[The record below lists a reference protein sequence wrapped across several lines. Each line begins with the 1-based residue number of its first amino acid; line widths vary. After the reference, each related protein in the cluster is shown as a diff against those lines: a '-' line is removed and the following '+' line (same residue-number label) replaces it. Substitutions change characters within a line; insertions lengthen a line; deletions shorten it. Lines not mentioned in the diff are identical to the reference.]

1 MNMRTLHTIALA
13 AALLAQA
20 ATAQTLPPPPV
31 SPTPITRYEYDAQ
44 GNRTKIIRGAGTLN
58 LETKLSY
65 DPLYRVK
72 EHTDSKNGKTSF
84 EYDGGDRTTK
94 VTDPRSLVTQ
104 YPRDGFGNA
113 TQLISP
119 DTGTASQTY
128 NEIGNITSRTDSRGV
143 LESYSYD
150 AMDRLTQLVY
160 SKSGQPSQTVSW
172 AYDLKGP
179 DYSYSAN
186 RLSRTDHPNGW
197 SRFKYDQ
204 RGRVLEAVQSVSSAA
219 GANSTAIVS
228 TTRYGYTLGRLTS
241 ITYPSGRTVVRSYTS
256 RHVTGI
262 GLAQDANGMPTPL
275 LTDIKWE
282 PFGPVN
288 RWNWNMAAG
297 TVPHERFFDLSGRMT
312 RYRLGNVFRDVT
324 YDAADRIISFT
335 HLSANDGIPQPALDQ
350 SFSYDENDRIAQVTT
365 VASSWSI
372 TYDLN
377 GNRTNLSLNGSPS
390 VYNVEATSNRLA
402 SITNPARSFGYDN
415 AGNTITDSPNYTAT
429 YGLSGSLASIT
440 RAGITGTYT
449 YDADKRRI
457 RKVTSAGASSTIIFV
472 HGLNG
477 ELLGEYDQN
486 GAAIREYIWLD
497 DIPVAMFTPDPANL
511 SGAPLVF
518 YIHADHLNAPR
529 IVVDKNN
536 ASRWQWFAEPFGTTA
551 PEVNP
556 SGLGIFTQN
565 LRFPGQ
571 YADAESGL
579 WYNYFRYYG
588 SDGGRYTQSDP
599 IGLDGGANTYAYV
612 EGNPLRYVDPQGLL
626 AGALVGGRIG
636 SAVGSRA
643 GPAGSAIGRAIGSAV
658 GSAIEE
664 GCKCLGGYLHIYR
677 LVSSEEYAS
686 ILSLNRYSIP
696 AGGIEQKQF
705 WLRLS
710 DAEWFADAE
719 AIMAPKASKMT
730 RYIVSSSLCNE
741 NLRLGYSFSDVGH
754 NAVSFDAA
762 GLVYVNNDAS
772 MTGGIRVI
780 RVIGGK

>member
-1 MNMRTLHTIALA
+1 MRALHTIALA

-58 LETKLSY
+58 LETKLGY
-65 DPLYRVK
+65 DPLYRVRD
-72 EHTDSKNGKTSF
+72 HTDPKNGKTSF

-128 NEIGNITSRTDSRGV
+128 NEIGNLTTRTDSRGV
-143 LESYSYD
+143 LETYSYD

-160 SKSGQPSQTVSW
+160 SQSGQANQTVSW

-204 RGRVLEAVQSVSSAA
+204 RGRVLEAVQSVSPAA

-228 TTRYGYTLGRLTS
+228 TTSYGYTLGRLTS
-241 ITYPSGRTVVRSYTS
+241 ITYPSGRKVVQSYTS

-262 GLAQDANGMPTPL
+262 GLAQDTNGTPTPL
-275 LTDIKWE
+275 LSNIKWE
-282 PFGPVN
+282 PFGPVTS
-288 RWNWNMAAG
+288 WNWNMAGG
-297 TVPHERFFDLSGRMT
+297 TTPHERFYDLSGRVT

-350 SFSYDENDRIAQVTT
+350 NFGYDENDHITQITT

-372 TYDLN
+372 TYDPN
-377 GNRTNLSLNGSPS
+377 GNRTGVSLNGSPS

-415 AGNTITDSPNYTAT
+415 AGNTITDNPNYTAT

-440 RAGITGTYT
+440 KAGVTGTYT

-457 RKVTSAGASSTIIFV
+457 RKVTSAGASSTVIFV
-472 HGLNG
+472 YGLNG
-477 ELLGEYDQN
+477 ELLGEYDQT
-486 GAAIREYIWLD
+486 GKAIREYVWLD
-497 DIPVAMFTPDPANL
+497 DIPVAMFIPDPANP
-511 SGAPLVF
+511 SGPPLIF
-518 YIHADHLNAPR
+518 YVHADHLNSPR
-529 IVVDKNN
+529 IVVDMNN
-536 ASRWQWFAEPFGTTA
+536 ATRWRWFAEPFGTTA
-551 PEVNP
+551 SEVNP
-556 SGLGIFTQN
+556 SGLGVFTQN

-579 WYNYFRYYG
+579 WYNYFRNYDP
-588 SDGGRYTQSDP
+588 SRGGYPQSDP
-599 IGLDGGANTYAYV
+599 IGLAGGSASTYTYV
-612 EGNPLRYVDPQGLL
+612 DGNPLLVIDPDGRNAAWAIYRSWRFGWEAGSELYPVIEPALTPIVDRLLLPDVMPAVPVPPSSIPKVVPRDIWWPDRTAGQWSCRARADCNDNIPGNCPVDPSKRF
-626 AGALVGGRIG
+626 AFGGG
-636 SAVGSRA
+636 SANDLGTARNIAKANATSNLQCQPKHVS
-643 GPAGSAIGRAIGSAV
+643 
-658 GSAIEE
+658 
-664 GCKCLGGYLHIYR
+664 CKCTGPKREQYSGG
-677 LVSSEEYAS
+677 
-686 ILSLNRYSIP
+686 
-696 AGGIEQKQF
+696 
-705 WLRLS
+705 
-710 DAEWFADAE
+710 
-719 AIMAPKASKMT
+719 
-730 RYIVSSSLCNE
+730 C
-741 NLRLGYSFSDVGH
+741 
-754 NAVSFDAA
+754 
-762 GLVYVNNDAS
+762 
-772 MTGGIRVI
+772 
-780 RVIGGK
+780 